1 MSALR
6 LILISIALFI
16 LTSSST
22 LIQEM
27 FDETASRKRK
37 RKREEEREDQQNF
50 SKRPHRVSSWLF
62 HEMNNLKRF
71 LIPLMHART
80 LYHEKIINFLPEQ
93 LNNIL

>member
-62 HEMNNLKRF
+62 Y
-71 LIPLMHART
+71 T
-80 LYHEKIINFLPEQ
+80 LVIIDHF
-93 LNNIL
+93 